1 MRGALK
7 YLQFFTSAVCL
18 SLLAGTILIIPGATD
33 FLHHLLPDLIPVQ
46 SPIQTII
53 KTIGV
58 TFVGSGVFSAII
70 KSSEYSEIFAN
81 VIGEI
86 IWSKKY
92 IQQRTDKKE
101 IWSMVSRLTY
111 DEKFPLIS
119 NDIEDIITNH

>member
-119 NDIEDIITNH
+119 NEIEDIITNH